1 MSPDERRERWDT
13 MMAVL
18 RENDIDDWFSNFL
31 AALAATSR
39 QAIKVPYKRTASAYA
54 VPSVLPNPFGI
65 AAAKSS

>member
-18 RENDIDDWFSNFL
+18 RDSDIDDWFNNFL

-39 QAIKVPYKRTASAYA
+39 QAINVPYKKTAPAYA
-54 VPSVLPNPFGI
+54 GPSVLPNPFGI